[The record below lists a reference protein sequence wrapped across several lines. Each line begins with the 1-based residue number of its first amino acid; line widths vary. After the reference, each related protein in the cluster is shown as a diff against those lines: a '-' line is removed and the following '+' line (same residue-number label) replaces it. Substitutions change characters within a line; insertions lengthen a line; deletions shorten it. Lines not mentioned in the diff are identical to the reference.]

1 MFVALWLAILASLF
15 AICVMIGWVR
25 LELRESSARIHQ
37 WWPTRAFVFIN
48 ATILGVM
55 GLTVLAIE
63 PGYAIA
69 ALIGQGAAA
78 LAGGVMLVVV
88 CLGVRRT
95 GPRGLRLVAISITLA
110 AASTNAAIWVV
121 VAVIADPFGAMAA
134 YLAPIAT
141 VPIGSAIG
149 LGAVVWKLP
158 SVAPKPA
165 DGCPSCGYPRAG
177 LNGTARCPEC
187 GAAWTAS
194 YWGSV

>member
-15 AICVMIGWVR
+15 ATCVMMGWVR

-48 ATILGVM
+48 AAILGVM

-63 PGYAIA
+63 PGYVIA
-69 ALIGQGAAA
+69 ALIGQGTAA
-78 LAGGVMLVVV
+78 LVGGAMLIVV

-95 GPRGLRLVAISITLA
+95 GKRGLGLVAISMTIVT
-110 AASTNAAIWVV
+110 ASTNATIWVV
-121 VAVIADPFGAMAA
+121 VALIADPFGAMAA

-141 VPIGSAIG
+141 APIGSAIG

-158 SVAPKPA
+158 SLAPKPA
-165 DGCPSCGYPRAG
+165 DGCSSCGYPRAG
-177 LNGTARCPEC
+177 LDRTARCPEC

-194 YWGSV
+194 RRGSV